1 MRLADPRA
9 AWIALAAIAVLG
21 AGLVTG
27 CQRYPY
33 DPTKATRA
41 YPSELAQVAL
51 VDVQVIPQIDEGTL
65 VLVNATAT
73 SYRDFDLWI
82 NRRYVRR
89 VENLPAGGSITLPVE
104 SFWDERGEGPF
115 PGGWF
120 RYYAPTPIVLVQIQ
134 TAPDAPFIGLIAKPP
149 DVDRR

>member
-1 MRLADPRA
+1 MRPAASRVARLA
-9 AWIALAAIAVLG
+9 LVAIAAG
-21 AGLVTG
+21 ASGAG

-41 YPSELAQVAL
+41 YPSELAQAAL

-65 VLVNATAT
+65 TLVNATST
-73 SYRDFDLWI
+73 SYRDFDLWL

-89 VENLPAGGSITLPVE
+89 VESLPAGQSITLPVE

>member
-1 MRLADPRA
+1 MRPA
-9 AWIALAAIAVLG
+9 AVRTVHVVLVALAAG
-21 AGLVTG
+21 ASSVG

-41 YPSELAQVAL
+41 YPSELAQAAL
-51 VDVQVIPQIDEGTL
+51 VDVQVIPQIDQGTL
-65 VLVNATAT
+65 VLVNATST
-73 SYRDFDLWI
+73 SYRDFDLWL

-89 VENLPAGGSITLPVE
+89 VESLPAGQTITLPVE

>member
-1 MRLADPRA
+1 MRPAASRVARLA
-9 AWIALAAIAVLG
+9 LVAIAAG
-21 AGLVTG
+21 ASAAG

-41 YPSELAQVAL
+41 YPSELAQAAL

-65 VLVNATAT
+65 TLVNATST
-73 SYRDFDLWI
+73 SYRDFDLWL

-89 VENLPAGGSITLPVE
+89 VESLPAGQSITLPVE

>member
-1 MRLADPRA
+1 MLPAASRVARLA
-9 AWIALAAIAVLG
+9 LVAIAAG
-21 AGLVTG
+21 ASAAG

-65 VLVNATAT
+65 TLVNATST
-73 SYRDFDLWI
+73 SYRDFDLWL

-89 VENLPAGGSITLPVE
+89 VESLPAGQTITLPVE